1 MRNRCDKYAHVNV
14 KVWRGLPRCDGRL
27 VPLNC
32 SPTSL
37 HTTPN
42 NMGKKDKKRSAEEAG
57 LVEVS
62 AGAVSAAGVGMPVA
76 DVADVSAME
85 VDESGIAKKKSK
97 KDKKDKSEKSDKKE
111 KKEKKEKKSK
121 DGAAAAAASTSSS
134 ASKSKSKELEKDLEI
149 PADHLSPIAHPLAG
163 KKLAKKTLKTVKK
176 VCVLVL
182 LLLSGISLCQ
192 WSPVLRTAKFPD

>member
-1 MRNRCDKYAHVNV
+1 MEDDHPWLSTTK
-14 KVWRGLPRCDGRL
+14 RL
-27 VPLNC
+27 A
-32 SPTSL
+32 S
-37 HTTPN
+37 

-176 VCVLVL
+176 VCVPVRLLSCAL
-182 LLLSGISLCQ
+182 LLHDQC
-192 WSPVLRTAKFPD
+192 LRSCERRNFPTDAPLLLFP